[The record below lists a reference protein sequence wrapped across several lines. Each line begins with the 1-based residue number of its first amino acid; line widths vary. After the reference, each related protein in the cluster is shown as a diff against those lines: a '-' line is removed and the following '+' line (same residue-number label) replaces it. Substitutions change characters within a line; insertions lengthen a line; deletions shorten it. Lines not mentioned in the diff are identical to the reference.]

1 MVALPPMLLVLSAV
15 AQVAGPLPAVLAW
28 ALTAS
33 PARTVEWLPSVR
45 VAAWARALV
54 VLLPSVLLLPVAPTW
69 VPAQV
74 LSAARAVEPPPS
86 VLLAAWARKP
96 AVPLPM
102 VPGLYPRRAR
112 FSPMR
117 RRVAE
122 QPIAPSR

>member
-15 AQVAGPLPAVLAW
+15 AQVARPRPAVLAW
-28 ALTAS
+28 ALAAS

-54 VLLPSVLLLPVAPTW
+54 VLLPSVLLPVAPTW

-86 VLLAAWARKP
+86 VLLAAWRRKP
-96 AVPLPM
+96 AVLLPM
-102 VPGLYPRRAR
+102 VPGLYPRRACC
-112 FSPMR
+112 SPMR
-117 RRVAE
+117 RRVVE

>member
-15 AQVAGPLPAVLAW
+15 AQVARPRPAVLV
-28 ALTAS
+28 LTAS

-45 VAAWARALV
+45 AAEWARALV
-54 VLLPSVLLLPVAPTW
+54 VLLPSVLLPVAPAW

-96 AVPLPM
+96 AVLLPM
-102 VPGLYPRRAR
+102 VPGLYPRRAC

-117 RRVAE
+117 RRVVE
-122 QPIAPSR
+122 QLIAPSR

>member
-15 AQVAGPLPAVLAW
+15 AQVARPRPAVLAW
-28 ALTAS
+28 VLTAS

-45 VAAWARALV
+45 ARALV

-96 AVPLPM
+96 AVLLPM
-102 VPGLYPRRAR
+102 VPGLYPRRAC

-117 RRVAE
+117 RRVVE